1 MHAMKQVLSFVFVIT
16 LTATVTGQDGDP
28 ELSMILQRVRERVTR
43 HYLALQSLAWTDT
56 VKVEATGEKPREL
69 VYDSIVRLQEPV
81 PGDNAVPFYIRD
93 VSELRAVN
101 GKPVKKNELPKSTD
115 PRAANMGTL
124 SFLLRSEERSR
135 NYAFSYA
142 GPADLRGRRVLRI
155 DINSPQKTPP
165 KVTWD
170 DAFVFFGVRYH
181 FQVSGVQFTKGVLWV
196 DPETY
201 DVLRL
206 EWKSDLFEFQRTAGS
221 QKIKYETGL
230 KVQFQSMPLAE
241 PNQTIAVPVSVEFT
255 GTITRDD
262 VRVSRQ
268 THTFSNYKRFTGD
281 AKVISVEAA
290 TK

>member
-1 MHAMKQVLSFVFVIT
+1 MKQVLSFVFVIT

-124 SFLLRSEERSR
+124 SFLLLSEERSR
-135 NYAFSYA
+135 KYAFSYA
-142 GPADLRGRRVLRI
+142 GPTDLSDRKVLRI
-155 DINSPQKTPP
+155 DINSPQTTPP

-170 DAFVFFGVRYH
+170 DTFVFFGVRYH
-181 FQVSGVQFTKGVLWV
+181 FQVSGLQFTKGVLWV

-201 DVLRL
+201 EVLRL
-206 EWKSDLFEFQRTAGS
+206 EWKSDQFEFQRTADS

-255 GTITRDD
+255 GTITRDE

-268 THTFSNYKRFTGD
+268 THTLSNYKRFTGD
-281 AKVISVEAA
+281 AKVISVEGT

>member
-1 MHAMKQVLSFVFVIT
+1 MHAMKQVLSFVFVIA

-28 ELSMILQRVRERVTR
+28 ELSTILQHVRERVTR
-43 HYLALQSLAWTDT
+43 HYLDLQSPAWTDT

-124 SFLLRSEERSR
+124 SFLLRSEEQSR

-181 FQVSGVQFTKGVLWV
+181 FQVSGLQFTKGVLWV

-201 DVLRL
+201 EVLRL
-206 EWKSDLFEFQRTAGS
+206 EWKSDQFEFQRTADS

-241 PNQTIAVPVSVEFT
+241 PNQTIAVPVSAEFT
-255 GTITRDD
+255 GIITRDD

>member
-1 MHAMKQVLSFVFVIT
+1 MHAMKQVLSFVFVIA
-16 LTATVTGQDGDP
+16 LAATVTGQDGDP
-28 ELSMILQRVRERVTR
+28 DLSTILQRVRERVTR
-43 HYLALQSLAWTDT
+43 HYLDLQSLAWTDT
-56 VKVEATGEKPREL
+56 VKVEAPGEKPREL

-124 SFLLRSEERSR
+124 SFLLSEERSR
-135 NYAFSYA
+135 KYAFSYA
-142 GPADLRGRRVLRI
+142 GPTDLSDRKVLRI
-155 DINSPQKTPP
+155 DINSPQTTPP

-170 DAFVFFGVRYH
+170 DTFVFFSVRYH
-181 FQVSGVQFTKGVLWV
+181 FQVSAPFTKGVLWV

-201 DVLRL
+201 EVLQL
-206 EWKSDLFEFQRTAGS
+206 EWRSDPFEFQRTAGS
-221 QKIKYETGL
+221 EKIKYESGL

-241 PNQTIAVPVSVEFT
+241 PNQTIAVPVSLEFT
-255 GTITRDD
+255 RTITRED

-268 THTFSNYKRFTGD
+268 THTLSNYKRFTGD
-281 AKVISVEAA
+281 AKVISVEGA

>member
-1 MHAMKQVLSFVFVIT
+1 MHAMKQVLSFVFVIA
-16 LTATVTGQDGDP
+16 LAATVTGQDGDP
-28 ELSMILQRVRERVTR
+28 DLSTILQRVRERVTR
-43 HYLALQSLAWTDT
+43 HYLDLQSLAWTDT
-56 VKVEATGEKPREL
+56 VKVEAPGEKPREL

-124 SFLLRSEERSR
+124 SFLLLSEERSR
-135 NYAFSYA
+135 KYAFSYA
-142 GPADLRGRRVLRI
+142 GPVDLTDRKALQI
-155 DINSPQKTPP
+155 DIKSPQKTPP

-170 DAFVFFGVRYH
+170 DTFVFFSVRYH
-181 FQVSGVQFTKGVLWV
+181 FQVSAPFTKGVLWV

-201 DVLRL
+201 EVLQL
-206 EWKSDLFEFQRTAGS
+206 EWRSDPFEFQRTAGS
-221 QKIKYETGL
+221 EKIKYESGL

-241 PNQTIAVPVSVEFT
+241 PNQTIAVPVSLEFT
-255 GTITRDD
+255 RTITRED

-268 THTFSNYKRFTGD
+268 THTLSNYKRFTGD
-281 AKVISVEAA
+281 AKVISVEGA